1 MPRSPGPTRA
11 RPKARPRA
19 WVYWIL
25 MRSLPSGAPA
35 APPAPEARSAEP
47 RNHLLTEAAHRLDDR
62 RVRHVAVAHLTE
74 HVLDAGIPERREPL
88 RHSLGRAAEGR
99 ALERVAHAVLIGDPG
114 IVPRVHA
121 GHLHA
126 VVDGVV
132 GLAGV
137 HHVPTRLEERGP

>member
-47 RNHLLTEAAHRLDDR
+47 RNHLLTEAAHRLDDGC
-62 RVRHVAVAHLTE
+62 VRHVAVAHLTE

-88 RHSLGRAAEGR
+88 GHALRRAAEGR
-99 ALERVAHAVLIGDPG
+99 ALERVAHARLVGHLG
-114 IVPRVHA
+114 IVPRVHT

-126 VVDGVV
+126 IV
-132 GLAGV
+132 GRIVGRAGV
-137 HHVPTRLEERGP
+137 HHVPARLEERGP